1 MCKGEIDHN
10 ISIHYSYWK
19 LLICLGL
26 YKTRQ
31 TPKRHLAMVAHQVA
45 HQEIEEKNNQ
55 LDDGSQMEDLQSD
68 EEQVNIAIHYPNN
81 ANSSD
86 SYVVGT

>member
-19 LLICLGL
+19 LLICLGV
-26 YKTRQ
+26 YKTRK
-31 TPKRHLAMVAHQVA
+31 TPKRHLAMVAD
-45 HQEIEEKNNQ
+45 QEIEEKSNQ